1 MAFKHHDDAI
11 IPFNDTSCTTILGDG
26 QTRCTQKHCI
36 HLTTVC
42 ELADDPEYFKNCYCE
57 TCRTGLFQNLLK
69 KTHEMRQEKTAKALE
84 TGKDLF
90 IATGFQ
96 MAGGQW
102 EYEHVNS
109 KKKFIDIRSPET
121 EEIIQ
126 ACGDAWLK
134 RTKGQKPLTKQTTLK
149 DYFQNYC

>member
-1 MAFKHHDDAI
+1 MAFKHHDEAI

-26 QTRCTQKHCI
+26 VTQCTQKHCK

-42 ELADDPEYFKNCYCE
+42 ELADDPEYFKHCYCE
-57 TCRTGLFQNLLK
+57 ICRQGLFENLLG
-69 KTHEMRQEKTAKALE
+69 KTHKMRQEKSAHALE

-96 MAGGQW
+96 MCDGQW
-102 EYEHVNS
+102 QYEHVNT
-109 KKKFIDIRSPET
+109 KKTFLDRRRPDT

-126 ACGDAWLK
+126 DCGNVWLK
-134 RTKGQKPLTKQTTLK
+134 REKEKKQPTCQTTLK
-149 DYFQNYC
+149 DYFQNF